1 MYTSLS
7 IKNFRAFETLEIEGL
22 KRVNLFTGRNNSGKT
37 SVLEAVYLLEG
48 DDPAPRACQL
58 FRNRGLSESGIVH
71 QAEIDM
77 PWATL
82 FRELNVKED
91 IRLVATAPTGS
102 RIAVLSTNVSKVD
115 RDQIQHYFKF
125 TASDRI
131 RNVLIGHNDSNKPDS
146 AKWIGVS
153 LETNEQVGG
162 LDADLNL
169 GSFLLSTVRR
179 SQRDLVVQYGR
190 YEVMK
195 NDALVLEALQL
206 IEPRL
211 QGLSTILSGGAPI
224 LHVDLSGGTRR
235 LPLTVVGDAML
246 RLLDIV
252 FAILQN
258 SGRAVMI
265 DEIENGFHYSVLP
278 KVWEL
283 IHKLAKQYNVQVFA
297 VTHSHECAVAAHK
310 AANTADYDYGYF
322 RIEQKD
328 GIGRAVAYSH
338 EQMQT
343 SIEANLEV
351 R

>member
-37 SVLEAVYLLEG
+37 SVLEAVYLLWG
-48 DDPAPRACQL
+48 TNDAPRVERL
-58 FRNRGLSESGIVH
+58 YEERGLKSDRTERYSLRT
-71 QAEIDM
+71 M

-82 FRELNVKED
+82 FHDLEIEADIEIAGTNENGSDSRLEISTNLTDEDRTALHVFTTDFEDVLVTRKLHQALRLRDFLLVKGKQINYPKRSILEAPRILFAGAKPDPRELAEYYN
-91 IRLVATAPTGS
+91 
-102 RIAVLSTNVSKVD
+102 
-115 RDQIQHYFKF
+115 
-125 TASDRI
+125 
-131 RNVLIGHNDSNKPDS
+131 
-146 AKWIGVS
+146 S
-153 LETNEQVGG
+153 LE
-162 LDADLNL
+162 LNK
-169 GSFLLSTVRR
+169 T
-179 SQRDLVVQYGR
+179 QRPI
-190 YEVMK
+190 
-195 NDALVLEALQL
+195 LEAL
-206 IEPRL
+206 
-211 QGLSTILSGGAPI
+211 TIIDARIS
-224 LHVDLSGGTRR
+224 DLKTNFSDGYAVMYADVGRRR
-235 LPLTVVGDAML
+235 LLPLSVLGDGAV
-246 RLLDIV
+246 RLFQL
-252 FAILQN
+252 ALEMRR
-258 SGRAVMI
+258 GEGAAVLI

-297 VTHSHECAVAAHK
+297 VTHSHECAVAAHE
-310 AANTADYDYGYF
+310 AANAADYDYGYF